1 MRRESECDVPPR
13 MPKRA
18 RVRSFSLRGVLTSS
32 CAIAIALA
40 SGVWACSVPVFR
52 YALEHWEPDAYVL
65 TMFHRGPLDDALREQ
80 LLALAPPS
88 PDGRPIFNLQV
99 NAIDISGP
107 LSPQAEQLW
116 RSVEAT
122 SVPHLLLQTPPTK
135 TGPGS
140 TVWSGPASEAA
151 LSGIMESPLRKQVS
165 RELLEGE
172 SVVWVLLESGR
183 AVQDEAAWSTLQTT
197 LTKLQ
202 QTLHLT
208 PIDPAD
214 AAELTITPEALKLS
228 FAAHR
233 ISPTDESEAVFREL
247 LLSVEPD
254 LRDPSLADQPMAFPL
269 FGRGRALYALTGEG
283 INAATIEEACRF
295 LTAGCQCTVKQQN
308 PGVDL
313 LFAVPW
319 SRLVEPTTPL
329 KETPPLVGLAGFGPA
344 DATATPA
351 DLSAAVST
359 EMQTAEPSPPP
370 AVTPETSASPETTP
384 VAATAEAPAA
394 VPGGAETDAPLATSV
409 WMILSVVLI
418 GTLFVA
424 MRWRNGT

>member
-1 MRRESECDVPPR
+1 M
-13 MPKRA
+13 A
-18 RVRSFSLRGVLTSS
+18 WS
-32 CAIAIALA
+32 CGIAIV
-40 SGVWACSVPVFR
+40 SGAWACSVPVFR

-99 NAIDISGP
+99 NAIDISSP

-269 FGRGRALYALTGEG
+269 FGRGRALYALTGAG

-329 KETPPLVGLAGFGPA
+329 KETPPLAGLGGFGAA
-344 DATATPA
+344 DAAHAAETPA
-351 DLSAAVST
+351 DLSTAAPT
-359 EMQTAEPSPPP
+359 GMQTSDALPLP
-370 AVTPETSASPETTP
+370 AVTEDAPASLEPHQI
-384 VAATAEAPAA
+384 AATGEPATTA
-394 VPGGAETDAPLATSV
+394 SGGTQTDEPLASSV

-424 MRWRNGT
+424 LRWRHGA